1 MVLNELFNYLFTHD
15 DIMTW
20 VLMID

>member
-1 MVLNELFNYLFTHD
+1 MNELFNYLFTHD

-20 VLMID
+20 VCYWW

>member
-1 MVLNELFNYLFTHD
+1 VVLNELFNYLFTHD

-20 VLMID
+20 ICYWW